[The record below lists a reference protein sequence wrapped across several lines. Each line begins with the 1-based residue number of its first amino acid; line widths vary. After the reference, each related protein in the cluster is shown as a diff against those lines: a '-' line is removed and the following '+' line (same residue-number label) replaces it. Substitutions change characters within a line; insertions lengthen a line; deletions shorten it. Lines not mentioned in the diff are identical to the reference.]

1 MSKATNNAKVLAYCK
16 EYGSITV
23 REASVKL
30 NINSPTKVFSVM
42 RHSPKYIVTEQDEV
56 KVNKEGETKRYK
68 RYFIEEARV

>member
-1 MSKATNNAKVLAYCK
+1 MQNIAKVLAYCK
-16 EYGSITV
+16 KYGSITV

-68 RYFIEEARV
+68 RYFIKEAKA

>member
-1 MSKATNNAKVLAYCK
+1 MQNIPKVLAYCK
-16 EYGSITV
+16 KYGSITV

-56 KVNKEGETKRYK
+56 NVNKEGETKRYK